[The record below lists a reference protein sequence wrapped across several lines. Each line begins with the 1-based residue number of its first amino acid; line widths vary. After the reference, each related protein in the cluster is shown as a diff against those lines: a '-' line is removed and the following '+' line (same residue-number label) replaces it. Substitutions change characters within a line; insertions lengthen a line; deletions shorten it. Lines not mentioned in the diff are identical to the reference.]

1 MYLPWDAEV
10 LPAKVIVLHHLAI
23 HEMIADFVTC
33 PPRIGE
39 SFRLMRKIIVG
50 RYKYYV
56 SPV

>member
-10 LPAKVIVLHHLAI
+10 LPAKVIVLHYLTI
-23 HEMIADFVTC
+23 HEMIADFFTC
-33 PPRIGE
+33 PRNGE